1 MITEAEVMPLLLA
14 ACPGFAPT
22 WQEHL
27 AWWEGDERGSYNDAA
42 EFARYLVESY
52 NRGDTSEFELAFATI
67 ERLIDEGDEN
77 TRGLVIV
84 GVLEGIQT
92 IASHSCGPDALVRWL
107 GPKSHAAWV
116 DIAQAWSGKTRTC
129 FVPNAARPNRWPN
142 KSLDR
147 SHGKRLSHQ
156 A

>member
-27 AWWEGDERGSYNDAA
+27 AWWKGDERGSYNDAA

-52 NRGDTSEFELAFATI
+52 NRGDTSEFEFAFATI

-84 GVLEGIQT
+84 GVLEDIQT
-92 IASHSCGPDALVRWL
+92 IASHSCGLDAFVRWL
-107 GPKSHAAWV
+107 GPKSRVAWI
-116 DIAQAWSGKTRTC
+116 DIAQAWSGE
-129 FVPNAARPNRWPN
+129 A
-142 KSLDR
+142 SLMDVLR
-147 SHGKRLSHQ
+147 AERRASK
-156 A
+156 